1 MSIRDDYEPPG
12 VPAAAT
18 FTGSVWRGIP
28 LQFIDDLSAGGELTP
43 LGLPDYVVEWN
54 RTKTMDAL
62 PDRWDVIGAWNARHV
77 VGHVPRAE
85 SPAGL
90 LESVEALIQ
99 REAPDAVIT
108 WVVASR
114 IDEDRGGQL
123 GTRYGF
129 QLQDCVYVWVTET
142 TTAGALHRA
151 AMLRAAMARY
161 PVQADACNV
170 VGAPIRR
177 HERSA
182 VDDEVRAARNVEGR

>member
-1 MSIRDDYEPPG
+1 MSIRDDYEPSG
-12 VPAAAT
+12 SPAAAT

-43 LGLPDYVVEWN
+43 LGLPDYVAEWN
-54 RTKTMDAL
+54 RTKTTDAL
-62 PDRWDVIGAWNARHV
+62 PDRWDVLGAWSARHV
-77 VGHVPRAE
+77 LGQVPPAG

-90 LESVEALIQ
+90 LESVETLIQ

-123 GTRYGF
+123 GTRFGF

-142 TTAGALHRA
+142 TTTGARQRA
-151 AMLRAAMARY
+151 AMLRAAMAGY
-161 PVQADACNV
+161 PVQDDACNV
-170 VGAPIRR
+170 VGAAIRR

-182 VDDEVRAARNVEGR
+182 VDDEVRAARDVQ